1 LKNALSFL
9 NDSLSHNLFEC
20 SILFGWTLVRHL
32 GRIVADEDYDA
43 QSRTWIDEWLLG
55 KMINLVFHDLGFDEI
70 QSRQA
75 LALIKILTSHQNWFQ
90 IDGEKQGL
98 AYRTFKKLLEDQE
111 VQQFLQVNR
120 YQDILWFNKEAF
132 EMLAGWLFKIAAIDI
147 SKDKMKNQ
155 KEIIAALT
163 ATFEMIKIWQKAE
176 EDSTYQVE
184 KLLEGM
190 KKAS

>member
-1 LKNALSFL
+1 
-9 NDSLSHNLFEC
+9 LFDC
-20 SILFGWTLVRHL
+20 SILFGWSLVRHL
-32 GRIVADEDYDA
+32 GRIVTDEDYDA

-75 LALIKILTSHQNWFQ
+75 LALVKILTSHQNWFK
-90 IDGEKQGL
+90 IDGEKKGL
-98 AYRTFKKLLEDQE
+98 AYRIFKKLLEDQE

-132 EMLAGWLFKIAAIDI
+132 EMLVGWLFTVAVIDSISNEQVKENEIAGMI
-147 SKDKMKNQ
+147 SDRYR
-155 KEIIAALT
+155 IIQTSL
-163 ATFEMIKIWQKAE
+163 KAE
-176 EDSTYQVE
+176 EESKYQVE

-190 KKAS
+190 KKKN